1 MRNLALATISTAVVS
16 IGLSST
22 PASAFTFMANPP
34 PHYALS
40 DQGYEAR
47 ASGNYGRTWLQTR
60 GRPDGPGSPSG
71 FVPERPHPWCGCF

>member
-47 ASGNYGRTWLQTR
+47 VPAITV
-60 GRPDGPGSPSG
+60 GPGS
-71 FVPERPHPWCGCF
+71 RPGVG